1 MKISQFCLH
10 LQNSIF
16 CEFMYSN
23 PDQEIYTF
31 KPINN
36 MTIPD
41 KNTLYICHHSNPEI
55 DFSKAP
61 ANMLIFA
68 KNASSNLS
76 VLRETY
82 PCTNIICVNECLNSS
97 LSSLFDIVS
106 DIFLEE
112 NRYTAAVNRLSHI
125 FSSNG
130 GMQALID
137 DAAQFLDGPIVVI
150 DSSYQLLAASCQNLP
165 ADETGLKEQKR
176 IGVLTE
182 RNLERLRRDKIFELI
197 RKNPDR
203 MFFSKAPDA
212 HHWWMNM
219 LIYVHGIEVA
229 EVGIMEYRR
238 KFTQYDMEFM
248 AYLRHLI
255 SLEIQRGNFFSKNY
269 SVAHNLLTADLLN
282 RDYPAAEIM
291 IRHRTALLGWRT
303 ANYYSVLTIFPADG
317 YSDKKFFRRGELL
330 ASQLSQLISDAYW
343 RVGEK
348 DIAFLIFHDQ
358 RYLENRLENQMLD
371 ELLRINHM
379 IGILGNPVS
388 SLIDVRNSYEQCL
401 ALYKVREHLP
411 EEETVA
417 RYSEH
422 SILHIGS
429 ILYQSHVINDF
440 FHPYVLMIRDY
451 DLENHTDYLNTLY
464 EYLTFIDDPNTIAK
478 HLNIHKNTLYY
489 RKNKLQELFP
499 INLNDGKTRLY
510 LQLTMEMMKLWEKYF
525 HE

>member
-1 MKISQFCLH
+1 MKISQFCLRLKNH
-10 LQNSIF
+10 FS
-16 CEFMYSN
+16 CEFMYCD
-23 PDQEIYTF
+23 PDQELYTF
-31 KPINN
+31 KPVAN
-36 MTIPD
+36 MAVFD
-41 KNTLYICHHSNPEI
+41 KNTLYISSCPHPELAI
-55 DFSKAP
+55 P
-61 ANMLIFA
+61 EVPVNMLIYAEGIFQ
-68 KNASSNLS
+68 
-76 VLRETY
+76 
-82 PCTNIICVNECLNSS
+82 S
-97 LSSLFDIVS
+97 LSSLREYYPFANVICVDRGPHSSMDFLYDMVS
-106 DIFLEE
+106 DIFLDE
-112 NRYTAAVNRLSHI
+112 NRYTSAVNRLSHI

-137 DAAQFLDGPIVVI
+137 DASRFLDGPIVVI
-150 DSSYQLLAASCQNLP
+150 DSSYQLLATSCQDLLV
-165 ADETGLKEQKR
+165 DETGLEEQKR
-176 IGVLTE
+176 IGTLTQ

-197 RKNPDR
+197 RKNPER

-212 HHWWMNM
+212 QHWWMNM
-219 LIYVHGIEVA
+219 LVYVHGIEVA

-238 KFTQYDMEFM
+238 KFSAYDMELM

-282 RDYPAAEIM
+282 RDYPAAEVM

-303 ANYYSVLTIFPADG
+303 AKFYSVLTVFPADG
-317 YSDKKFFRRGELL
+317 YSDKKFFRQGELL
-330 ASQLSQLISDAYW
+330 ASQMSQLISDAHW

-348 DIAFLIFHDQ
+348 DIAFLIFHDR
-358 RYLENRLENQMLD
+358 RYLEDRLENQKLN

-388 SLIDVRNSYEQCL
+388 SLIDVGKSYEQCL

-417 RYSEH
+417 RYSDH

-429 ILYQSHVINDF
+429 ILYQSQAIEGF

-451 DLENHTDYLNTLY
+451 DQENHTDYLNTLY

-478 HLNIHKNTLYY
+478 HLHIHKNTLYY

-499 INLNDGKTRLY
+499 IDLNNGNTRLY
-510 LQLTMEMMKLWEKYF
+510 LQLTMKMMKFGGE
-525 HE
+525 